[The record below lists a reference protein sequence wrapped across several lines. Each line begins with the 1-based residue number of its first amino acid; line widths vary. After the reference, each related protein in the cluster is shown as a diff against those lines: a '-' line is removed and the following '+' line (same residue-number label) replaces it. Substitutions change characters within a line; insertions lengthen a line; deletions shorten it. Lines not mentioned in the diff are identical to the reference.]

1 MKYKK
6 SKYKISA
13 KLIKK
18 GSCPYYEEGLTFQ
31 LTGFT
36 PNGLCDSTYAVISRD
51 ALALRYGADLP
62 WKKDDDTVHT
72 HCPDPV
78 GAVWEIKRV
87 LRPAQPP
94 SPLLAPAS
102 CFRSVPLRCKKAQG
116 LGMGAGRNEHN
127 VLFFRIKGI

>member
-36 PNGLCDSTYAVISRD
+36 PNGLCDSAYAVISRD
-51 ALALRYGADLP
+51 TLALRYGADLP
-62 WKKDDDTVHT
+62 WKKDDDTIHT
-72 HCPDPV
+72 HCPDSV

-87 LRPAQPP
+87 LRPARPVRTGTGGQRL
-94 SPLLAPAS
+94 SGGS
-102 CFRSVPLRCKKAQG
+102 RSDRHSGGV
-116 LGMGAGRNEHN
+116 E
-127 VLFFRIKGI
+127 

>member
-36 PNGLCDSTYAVISRD
+36 PNGLCDSAYAVISRD
-51 ALALRYGADLP
+51 ELALR
-62 WKKDDDTVHT
+62 
-72 HCPDPV
+72 
-78 GAVWEIKRV
+78 
-87 LRPAQPP
+87 
-94 SPLLAPAS
+94 
-102 CFRSVPLRCKKAQG
+102 